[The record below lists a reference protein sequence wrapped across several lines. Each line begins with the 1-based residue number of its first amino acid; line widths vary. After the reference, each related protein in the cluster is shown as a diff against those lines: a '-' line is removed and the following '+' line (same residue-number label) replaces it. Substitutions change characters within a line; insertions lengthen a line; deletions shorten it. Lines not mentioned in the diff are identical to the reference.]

1 MKLTPYLIV
10 FTIILFILT
19 IVFSGLKEALFV
31 WIIVL
36 LSKLKF

>member
-10 FTIILFILT
+10 ITIILFILT

-31 WIIVL
+31 WIIVI